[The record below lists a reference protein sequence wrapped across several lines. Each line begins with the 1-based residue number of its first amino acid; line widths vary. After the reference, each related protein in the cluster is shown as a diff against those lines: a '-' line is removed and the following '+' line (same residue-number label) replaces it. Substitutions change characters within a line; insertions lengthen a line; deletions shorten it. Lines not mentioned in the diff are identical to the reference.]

1 MFDFF
6 KQELAAL
13 SQTEQAGQLTLWF
26 GDETA
31 FHQNPHAVKAWQ
43 AKDSPLALPAKRG
56 SVINV
61 LGFVRSNN
69 AGVFYEYEGAMDSE
83 TFTGLTQ
90 DFVDQLPADQKH
102 IILLDKASVHYN
114 KGFLDRARQWRRR
127 NVFIQFLPSYSA
139 ELNLIEQV
147 WRHCKHFWISVK
159 AWLAKEELKQS
170 VRRILADFGKTYKI
184 DFKTRELYLTNKF
197 TGLY

>member
-1 MFDFF
+1 M
-6 KQELAAL
+6 
-13 SQTEQAGQLTLWF
+13 
-26 GDETA
+26 
-31 FHQNPHAVKAWQ
+31 
-43 AKDSPLALPAKRG
+43 
-56 SVINV
+56 
-61 LGFVRSNN
+61 
-69 AGVFYEYEGAMDSE
+69 
-83 TFTGLTQ
+83 
-90 DFVDQLPADQKH
+90 
-102 IILLDKASVHYN
+102 
-114 KGFLDRARQWRRR
+114 
-127 NVFIQFLPSYSA
+127 FIQFLPSYSA